1 MIGRAIVLIASI
13 LSTPCM
19 ASSGEWSAYI
29 RQVEQADYKTL
40 QALTKK
46 IGSIGDTLD
55 AEHSEELTTAISM
68 ALIKDPVSVINAT
81 KPLERSTDRLQQRFG
96 TSFICSIPGM
106 TQFTQ
111 VQIEAYFAKAE
122 PALKMAG
129 PAAAECLRTMQD
141 TIDEIRQEI
150 VQSPA
155 K

>member
-1 MIGRAIVLIASI
+1 MIGRAVVVAACI
-13 LSTPCM
+13 LSMSCV
-19 ASSGEWSAYI
+19 ASSGEWGAYI
-29 RQVEQADYKTL
+29 RQVEQADHKTL
-40 QALTKK
+40 RALPEK

-55 AEHSEELTTAISM
+55 AKHSEELTTAISM

-81 KPLERSTDRLQQRFG
+81 KPLEKSTDRLQQRFG
-96 TSFICSIPGM
+96 TSFICSIPGV

-129 PAAAECLRTMQD
+129 SVAAECLGTMRD
-141 TIDEIRQEI
+141 TIAEIRHEPA
-150 VQSPA
+150 QSST